1 MVYLCVYTS
10 QHSNGG
16 GGGGGGGGDFLI
28 KLKIYFKN
36 NTRASFI
43 DFVFKRLVYNCVYI
57 VVGV

>member
-1 MVYLCVYTS
+1 VCTHPNIQTVVVVVEEI
-10 QHSNGG
+10 
-16 GGGGGGGGDFLI
+16 FLLQELLFI
-28 KLKIYFKN
+28 DYNIN

>member
-1 MVYLCVYTS
+1 MVYLCVYTHPNI
-10 QHSNGG
+10 QTVVVVEEEEI
-16 GGGGGGGGDFLI
+16 FI
-28 KLKIYFKN
+28 KNILNN